1 MIGIYKITSPTDKIY
16 IGQST
21 NIDKRKTDYI
31 KLRIHQQPKIYNSIN
46 KHGWDNHAHEIIEEC
61 SLEQLNE
68 REIYWKQYYIDLY
81 GWDKMLFCELY
92 DTGGGPL
99 SDETKLKISQSNKGR
114 KYSNESKIKMSKSLK
129 GRIHTDETILKMKS
143 PRSEEA
149 KKNMKYPKSIEHI
162 NKIKEKIKKP
172 ILQYDINGYF
182 IKEWKSSIDV
192 FEQLNIIIN
201 SCINGRSKTA
211 GGYIW
216 RKINNPLS
224 SDTNLEELLMKK
236 DKGKLKTQPKT
247 QGINISKSLKGRKIN
262 WITKSKK
269 NSDKGSSL

>member
-16 IGQST
+16 IGQSID
-21 NIDKRKTDYI
+21 IDKRKLDYI
-31 KLRIHQQPKIYNSIN
+31 KKYIKQQPKIYNSIN
-46 KHGWDNHAHEIIEEC
+46 KHGWDNHTHEVIEEC

-68 REIYWKQYYIDLY
+68 RETYWKQYYIDQY

-92 DTGGGPL
+92 DNGGGPL

-162 NKIKEKIKKP
+162 NNSKEKRKKP
-172 ILQYDINGYF
+172 IIPYDLKCNF
-182 IKEWKSSIDV
+182 IKEWKGAIEV
-192 FEQLNIIIN
+192 IKELGIHVN
-201 SCINGRSKTA
+201 SCLNGTIADS
-211 GGYIW
+211 I
-216 RKINNPLS
+216 
-224 SDTNLEELLMKK
+224 
-236 DKGKLKTQPKT
+236 
-247 QGINISKSLKGRKIN
+247 
-262 WITKSKK
+262 
-269 NSDKGSSL
+269 